1 MESGLVAAAA
11 GPQQGGW
18 WQQGHPGD
26 RDERSPHAKLAA
38 SDLSH
43 NASDS
48 TVGELEANRLT
59 PVQDLGAIAA
69 GIDEVRPERGLLRPR
84 PATES
89 TVAAVAAAPD
99 VTRNRAVP
107 QAKLL
112 EAALEDRI
120 RPIPGALVGVDVEP
134 GFDGA
139 VMRVEVIVDA
149 ERPPLIANGCGQA
162 K

>member
-1 MESGLVAAAA
+1 MPSGLVAAEA
-11 GPQQGGW
+11 GPQQEGGR
-18 WQQGHPGD
+18 QQRPAGE

-38 SDLSH
+38 SDLSQ

-48 TVGELEANRLT
+48 TVRELEGNRLT

-69 GIDEVRPERGLLRPR
+69 GIDAGSTKRGLLAPR
-84 PATES
+84 PATKS
-89 TVAAVAAAPD
+89 TVSAVAAAMD
-99 VTRNRAVP
+99 VTGNRAMP

-112 EAALEDRI
+112 KAALEDRI